1 MAGPLGI
8 LAPLTGILQLFSPHL
23 RPHPTSIK
31 HLSVICSHQSLTVK
45 GLTKWD
51 LIASQEHLYTGAFH
65 FKDKLLRVK
74 ESNSGPKVSKWGSDS
89 LPCKCP
95 SACYAGRPP
104 VCCGLQSL
112 ALCSEESVW
121 TWLKFSQP
129 MRRRKLSGQTMDSFH
144 GCLLNS
150 WYLPGLSLG
159 FEDISRNKNKAP
171 SLMEC
176 SFWNRENNN
185 K

>member
-8 LAPLTGILQLFSPHL
+8 LAPLAGILPTLFPSPTASPHL
-23 RPHPTSIK
+23 HKTSICD
-31 HLSVICSHQSLTVK
+31 LFPSISAVK

-65 FKDKLLRVK
+65 FKDKLLRVR
-74 ESNSGPKVSKWGSDS
+74 ESNSGQKVSKWGSDS
-89 LPCKCP
+89 MPCKCS

-112 ALCSEESVW
+112 ALCSEESVR